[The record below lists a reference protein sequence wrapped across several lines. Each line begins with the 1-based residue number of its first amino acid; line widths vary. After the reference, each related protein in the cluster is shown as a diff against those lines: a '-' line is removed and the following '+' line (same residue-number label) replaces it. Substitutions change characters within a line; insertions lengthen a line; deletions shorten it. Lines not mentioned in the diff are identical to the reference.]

1 MRRLLV
7 FAAVVAC
14 ASAARAAAPPRAA
27 APAPAPTPV
36 RYGAALAPGDIVPP
50 LKALALDG
58 TPQTV
63 AWSDGKLTLVNFW
76 ATWCTPCRQE
86 MPELQAIHA
95 ARDKDGLRVV
105 GVVVQDRA
113 GGDDIAAAANAAKAR
128 YRLLWGGPEVEVAWG
143 GVSILPT
150 TFLIDPHGSI
160 VRKYVGTNAD
170 EIAALTKDVDDY
182 LAGRPLGDPYMPP
195 PDPPPATPPAKR

>member
-7 FAAVVAC
+7 FAAVLAC
-14 ASAARAAAPPRAA
+14 ASAVRSAPI
-27 APAPAPTPV
+27 PAPTPV
-36 RYGAALAPGDIVPP
+36 RYGTALAPGDTVPP

-63 AWSDGKLTLVNFW
+63 AWSAGKLTLVNFW

-86 MPELQAIHA
+86 MPELQALHV
-95 ARDKDGLRVV
+95 AREPDGLKVV

-113 GGDDIAAAANAAKAR
+113 GGDDIAAAANAAKAK
-128 YRLLWGGPEVEVAWG
+128 YTLLWGGPEVEVAWG

-150 TFLIDPHGSI
+150 TFLIDPRGAI

-170 EIAALTKDVDDY
+170 EIAALKKDIDDY
-182 LAGRPLGDPYMPP
+182 LAGRPLGDPYLPP
-195 PDPPPATPPAKR
+195 PDPPPGTPPAKR